1 MVSNQG
7 DGDVCWLRSC
17 FGIGNI
23 KADNNCGI
31 SRYREK
37 TWIFWMDADID
48 FTNNIMGLW
57 TPIVVKRIV
66 EMNTFHIIGKD

>member
-37 TWIFWMDADID
+37 T
-48 FTNNIMGLW
+48 
-57 TPIVVKRIV
+57 
-66 EMNTFHIIGKD
+66 